1 LGPLLFLIYVNDLSL
16 NLTCNSAMYADDTTL
31 HTVGTNIQTVQNELQ
46 TNLSIVNEW
55 CQTNTMIINPLKTTC
70 MVLGSKRKVK
80 KITNLKLKI
89 SDTVIK
95 TVKCQKL
102 LGLYI
107 DNTLSWKL
115 HIDRVC

>member
-1 LGPLLFLIYVNDLSL
+1 
-16 NLTCNSAMYADDTTL
+16 MYADDTTL

-55 CQTNTMIINPLKTTC
+55 CQTNNMIINPLKTTC